1 MQIKETMQRYG
12 YTPTTLAKKM
22 GVFDS
27 TVSRLVTGNPTV
39 QKLQELAEQIGCQ
52 RWEFFLDELKSDP
65 KWVERL
71 MDEIKA
77 AGFEV
82 VKSEELRVKSEE
94 FASAQRAPHP
104 QPLPSEGRGMA
115 GAEEQ
120 PSAGGQQ
127 ASDGER
133 PDLIT
138 IDPLTGES
146 RKYKLIG

>member
-1 MQIKETMQRYG
+1 
-12 YTPTTLAKKM
+12 
-22 GVFDS
+22 
-27 TVSRLVTGNPTV
+27 VTGNPTV

-52 RWEFFLDELKSDP
+52 RWEFFLDEMKSDP

-82 VKSEELRVKSEE
+82 VKKGAAPAPS
-94 FASAQRAPHP
+94 SAPTGVGSQD
-104 QPLPSEGRGMA
+104 
-115 GAEEQ
+115 AEEQ

-138 IDPLTGES
+138 IDPMTGES

>member
-52 RWEFFLDELKSDP
+52 RWEFFLDEIKSDP
-65 KWVERL
+65 KWVERF

-82 VKSEELRVKSEE
+82 VKKGTDP
-94 FASAQRAPHP
+94 APSP
-104 QPLPSEGRGMA
+104 APTGVGSQ

-138 IDPLTGES
+138 IDPMTGES
-146 RKYKLIG
+146 RKYRLIG

>member
-39 QKLQELAEQIGCQ
+39 QKLQELAEQIGCH

-65 KWVERL
+65 KWVERF

-82 VKSEELRVKSEE
+82 VKKGTGPTPRSANRDACPSKSP
-94 FASAQRAPHP
+94 APSGVDS
-104 QPLPSEGRGMA
+104 QGV
-115 GAEEQ
+115 EEQ
-120 PSAGGQQ
+120 PSVGGQQ
-127 ASDGER
+127 ASESLRPAGSIICPSCGE
-133 PDLIT
+133 I
-138 IDPLTGES
+138 I
-146 RKYKLIG
+146 KLGVLR

>member
-39 QKLQELAEQIGCQ
+39 QKLQELAEQIGCH
-52 RWEFFLDELKSDP
+52 RWEFFLDEMKSDP
-65 KWVERL
+65 KWVERF

-82 VKSEELRVKSEE
+82 VKKGTGPAPRSANMDACPSKSP
-94 FASAQRAPHP
+94 APTGVGS
-104 QPLPSEGRGMA
+104 QGE
-115 GAEEQ
+115 EEQ
-120 PSAGGQQ
+120 SSAVGQQ

-138 IDPLTGES
+138 IDPVTGES
-146 RKYKLIG
+146 RKYRLIR

>member
-52 RWEFFLDELKSDP
+52 RWEFFLDEVKSDP

-82 VKSEELRVKSEE
+82 VKKGAGPAPR
-94 FASAQRAPHP
+94 SANMDACPSKNPAPTWVES
-104 QPLPSEGRGMA
+104 Q

-138 IDPLTGES
+138 IDPVTGES
-146 RKYKLIG
+146 RKYKLMIG

>member
-39 QKLQELAEQIGCQ
+39 QKLQELAEQIGCH
-52 RWEFFLDELKSDP
+52 RWEFFLDEIKSDP
-65 KWVERL
+65 KWVERFI
-71 MDEIKA
+71 DEIKA

-82 VKSEELRVKSEE
+82 VKKDTDP
-94 FASAQRAPHP
+94 APSP
-104 QPLPSEGRGMA
+104 APTGVEIQGV
-115 GAEEQ
+115 EEQ
-120 PSAGGQQ
+120 PSAIGHQT
-127 ASDGER
+127 SDGER

-138 IDPLTGES
+138 IDPVTGES
-146 RKYKLIG
+146 RRYKLIG

>member
-65 KWVERL
+65 KWVDRFIGEV
-71 MDEIKA
+71 KA

-82 VKSEELRVKSEE
+82 VKKG
-94 FASAQRAPHP
+94 ADPAPTGVGS
-104 QPLPSEGRGMA
+104 LGV
-115 GAEEQ
+115 EEQ
-120 PSAGGQQ
+120 LSAGGQQ
-127 ASDGER
+127 ISDVER

-138 IDPLTGES
+138 IDPVTGES

>member
-52 RWEFFLDELKSDP
+52 RWEFFLDELK
-65 KWVERL
+65 
-71 MDEIKA
+71 A

-82 VKSEELRVKSEE
+82 VKKGTGPTPTGVGSGC
-94 FASAQRAPHP
+94 AQGSGDEGIANADIQGSRIAN
-104 QPLPSEGRGMA
+104 PSEPGF
-115 GAEEQ
+115 
-120 PSAGGQQ
+120 GQQ
-127 ASDGER
+127 ASELLRPAGSIICPSCGE
-133 PDLIT
+133 I
-138 IDPLTGES
+138 I
-146 RKYKLIG
+146 KLGVLR

>member
-65 KWVERL
+65 KWVERF
-71 MDEIKA
+71 MDELKA

-82 VKSEELRVKSEE
+82 VKKDTGHTPSP
-94 FASAQRAPHP
+94 APTGVGS
-104 QPLPSEGRGMA
+104 LGVEN
-115 GAEEQ
+115 Q

-138 IDPLTGES
+138 IDPVTGES

>member
-39 QKLQELAEQIGCQ
+39 QKLQELAEQIGCH
-52 RWEFFLDELKSDP
+52 RWEFFLDEIKSDP

-82 VKSEELRVKSEE
+82 VKK
-94 FASAQRAPHP
+94 ADAPHP
-104 QPLPSEGRGMA
+104 QPLPSEGRGGA
-115 GAEEQ
+115 GAEWQPQDGGGRQEQ
-120 PSAGGQQ
+120 EPLRPAGSIICPSC
-127 ASDGER
+127 GE
-133 PDLIT
+133 I
-138 IDPLTGES
+138 I
-146 RKYKLIG
+146 KLGVLR

>member
-52 RWEFFLDELKSDP
+52 RWEFFLDEIKSDP
-65 KWVERL
+65 KWVERF
-71 MDEIKA
+71 MDELKA

-82 VKSEELRVKSEE
+82 VKKGTDPALSP
-94 FASAQRAPHP
+94 APTGVGS
-104 QPLPSEGRGMA
+104 L

-138 IDPLTGES
+138 IDPVTGES

>member
-52 RWEFFLDELKSDP
+52 RWEFFLDEMKSDP
-65 KWVERL
+65 KWVERF
-71 MDEIKA
+71 MDELKA

-82 VKSEELRVKSEE
+82 VKKG
-94 FASAQRAPHP
+94 ADPAPSP
-104 QPLPSEGRGMA
+104 APTGVGSL

-138 IDPLTGES
+138 IDPVTGES